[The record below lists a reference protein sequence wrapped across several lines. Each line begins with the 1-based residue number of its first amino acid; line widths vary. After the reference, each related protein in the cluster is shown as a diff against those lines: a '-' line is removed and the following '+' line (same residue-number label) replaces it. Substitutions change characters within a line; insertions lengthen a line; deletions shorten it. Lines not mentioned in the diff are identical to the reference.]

1 MNEEL
6 IATRP
11 QREQD
16 RIDARLA
23 AQITPDGRIQL
34 EERLKDMKDR
44 RLPELV
50 MLLQEPERDE
60 RTVVEYESLLLEIA
74 DWDGFLAEAGSP
86 TADASLFDGTIA
98 LGTRALVTLADGSE
112 AWVRPVHPREAFLDD
127 ERISVTSPVGIALL
141 GAKPG
146 DVVKVKAPTGV
157 WKCSVRSTELVTME
171 EAA

>member
-1 MNEEL
+1 MHEEL

-16 RIDARLA
+16 RIDARVV
-23 AQITPDGRIQL
+23 AQITADGRIQL
-34 EERLKDMKDR
+34 EERLLDLKDR
-44 RLPELV
+44 RLPELAL
-50 MLLQEPERDE
+50 LLQEPERDE
-60 RTVVEYESLLLEIA
+60 RTVVEYEALLLEIA
-74 DWDGFLAEAGSP
+74 DWEGFLAEAGSS
-86 TADASLFDGTIA
+86 TTDASVFDGTIA
-98 LGTRALVTLADGSE
+98 LGTRALVTLADGTE